1 MTKPRITLITGGCR
15 SGKSTHALTLAADFK
30 HPVFLATAEAKDEE
44 MRDRVAKHQV
54 ERGERFTTL
63 EEPRHPARAL
73 RNLPA
78 GTDGV
83 ILDCVTV
90 WLSNLFHY
98 HEQDPEHASEIIEF
112 FEVLEA
118 PPCPLILVTN
128 EVGTGIVPMNKLA
141 RQFRDRAGAVNRAI
155 ADRAHAAI
163 VCICGIPLTLKSE

>member
-1 MTKPRITLITGGCR
+1 MPKPPITLITGGCR

-30 HPVFLATAEAKDEE
+30 HPVFLATAEARDEE
-44 MRDRVAKHQV
+44 MRERVAKHQV

-63 EEPRHPARAL
+63 EEPRNPACAL
-73 RNLPA
+73 RSLPA
-78 GTDGV
+78 DVDGV

-98 HEQDPEHASEIIEF
+98 YEQDPEHAPEIDELLA
-112 FEVLEA
+112 VLEA

-155 ADRAHAAI
+155 ADRADSVI
-163 VCICGIPLTLKSE
+163 VCICGIPMTLKGE